1 MDSDA
6 VDSLDPSSASPLL
19 PGWAAPRWFERVL
32 QALAGRDPRR
42 AIRLVQWVTASGV
55 YLGCFLLMAIGVSD
69 GWMDLPRLAGWT
81 TFVVLS
87 TAVSYAALRSGW
99 SERFSD
105 PALTEWQIV
114 MGVIAADWGYLI
126 CGPLRTIALLPL
138 LVIFLFAAFALR
150 WRQIAILTVFALA
163 SLGLVVF
170 WLTAFPPPWR
180 DSPAAATLPID
191 QLNYIVVLVVLPAL
205 AVIAARLSALRRALR
220 TRREELTQ
228 LLAEVQRLAT
238 TDELTGLPNRR
249 WMTERLR
256 QEQQR
261 ADGEDTTFCVAIVD
275 LDHFKRINDRLG
287 HAEGDAALV
296 AFSRR
301 ARSVLPAR
309 DVLARWGGEEF
320 LLLMPAVEIEEAT
333 IRMEYLRQSILR
345 IMVDGRPLTFSAGV
359 AQHVPGQDVLDDLRT
374 ADQRMYSAKQSGRDR
389 VLNA

>member
-6 VDSLDPSSASPLL
+6 VDSLDPSSSSVLL
-19 PGWAAPRWFERVL
+19 PGWVVPRWFANVL
-32 QALAGRDPRR
+32 HALAGRDPHR

-55 YLGCFLLMAIGVSD
+55 YLGCFVLMAIGVAD

-81 TFVVLS
+81 AFVVVS
-87 TAVSYAALRSGW
+87 TALSYVALRTGW
-99 SERFSD
+99 SERFAD
-105 PALTEWQIV
+105 PALTGWQIV
-114 MGVIAADWGYLI
+114 MGVIASDWGYFI
-126 CGPLRTIALLPL
+126 CGPLRTVALLPL

-150 WRQIAILTVFALA
+150 WRQIAALTAFALA
-163 SLGLVVF
+163 SLGIVVF
-170 WLTAFPPPWR
+170 WLSAYPPPWR

-191 QLNYIVVLVVLPAL
+191 QMNYIVVLVVLPAL

-220 TRREELTQ
+220 KRREDLTQ

-238 TDELTGLPNRR
+238 TDDLTGLPNRR

-261 ADGEDTTFCVAIVD
+261 ADGEGTTFCVAIVD

-287 HAEGDAALV
+287 HAGGDAAL
-296 AFSRR
+296 AGFSRR

-320 LLLMPAVEIEEAT
+320 LLLMPGVGIEEAT

-345 IMVDGRPLTFSAGV
+345 MRVDGLPLTFSAGV
-359 AQHVPGQDVLDDLRT
+359 AQHAPERDVLEDVRM
-374 ADQRMYSAKQSGRDR
+374 ADQRMYAAKQGGRDR
-389 VLNA
+389 VLSV